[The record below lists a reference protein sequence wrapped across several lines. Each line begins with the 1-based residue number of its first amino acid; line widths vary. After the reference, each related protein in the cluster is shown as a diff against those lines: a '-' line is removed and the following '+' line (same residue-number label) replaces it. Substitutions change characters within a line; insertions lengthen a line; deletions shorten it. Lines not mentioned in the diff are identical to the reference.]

1 MANSEGSDDKTPFLT
16 GLKEVVTALLA
27 LTLLALCAYMLVHTF
42 NLGAQKADAGDE
54 DAVKS
59 LQDAFTRAKDV
70 LLYALS
76 LLGAVIGYY
85 FGRVPAELHAQSAQK
100 QANNAQNQLN
110 QTQDKLA
117 ATTQSA
123 AQAITDK
130 KVQADEFKKTLSLVR
145 SNLAQPSA
153 APVQAMRAMMQP
165 SGNAQALAEIDEM
178 MKRLD

>member
-16 GLKEVVTALLA
+16 GLKEIITALLA
-27 LTLLALCAYMLVHTF
+27 VTVLVVCAYMLVRTF
-42 NLGAQKADAGDE
+42 NLGASRIDVGD
-54 DAVKS
+54 DDTVKS
-59 LQDAFTRAKDV
+59 MQDAFSRAKDV

-100 QANNAQNQLN
+100 QATNAQNQLN

-178 MKRLD
+178 LKRLD